1 MLLLIDVI
9 LPVFLVIGA
18 GYFAVWRGWFQDD
31 WVEGLMRFTQNYAI
45 PAMTFRAI
53 AGMDLAQ
60 DFEPAMLVSFY
71 TGAAC
76 GFVAALLG
84 ARWIFKR
91 PWTDAVAIGF
101 VGLFSNS
108 VLLGLPI
115 SERAWGPEAVASNFT
130 IIAFH
135 ATFCYG
141 IGLTAME
148 IARNAGGGLR
158 AAAPRILRAMFRN
171 PLVLAMLLGLS
182 VNLSPLALPKA
193 GWDAIDMLA
202 RAALP
207 AALFGLGG
215 TLCRYRPEGDS
226 LTILYV
232 VAVSLLLHPA
242 VTYGLTQILAVSQT
256 GTRSAV
262 ITAAMAPGVN
272 AYMFA
277 AMYGV
282 AKRVAASAVL
292 LATALTVLTAWGWL
306 HLLP

>member
-9 LPVFLVIGA
+9 LPVFLIIGA
-18 GYFAVWRGWFQDD
+18 GYLAVWRGWFTDD

-45 PAMTFRAI
+45 SCMTFRAV
-53 AGMDLAQ
+53 AQMDLAR

-71 TGAAC
+71 AGAAG
-76 GFVAALLG
+76 GFTAALLG
-84 ARWIFKR
+84 ARWLFGR

-115 SERAWGPEAVASNFT
+115 SERAWGADAVAANFS

-148 IARNAGGGLR
+148 IARSSGDGLR
-158 AAAPRILRAMFRN
+158 AALPRIARAMFRN
-171 PLVLAMLLGLS
+171 PLIIAMLMGLV
-182 VNLSPLALPKA
+182 VNLSGLGLPQA
-193 GWDAIDMLA
+193 VWDAVDMLA

-215 TLCRYRPEGDS
+215 TLFRYRPEGDFG
-226 LTILYV
+226 TILYV
-232 VAVSLLLHPA
+232 VAVSLMLHPA
-242 VTYGLTQILAVSQT
+242 ITWGLGRLLDVSQT
-256 GTRSAV
+256 GLRAAV

-277 AMYGV
+277 AMYGS

-292 LATALTVLTAWGWL
+292 LGTGLTVLTAWGWL
-306 HLLP
+306 HILP